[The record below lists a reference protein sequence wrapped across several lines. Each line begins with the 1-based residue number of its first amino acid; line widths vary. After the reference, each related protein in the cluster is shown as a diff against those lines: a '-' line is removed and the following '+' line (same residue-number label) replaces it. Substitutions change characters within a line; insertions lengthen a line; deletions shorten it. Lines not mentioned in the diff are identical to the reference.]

1 MEGFRCALREYGAV
15 PEDGGGGLTGFP
27 ERMDVRG
34 SNLLSGVVRILDA
47 LDRVLIS
54 ACALATIAAGLVL
67 THSIAVRYVLHSS
80 TDWQDEMAVFLLVGA
95 TFLSAPY
102 VQSMRGHIAIEAIEG
117 FLPER
122 IERVREILSD
132 IICLLFCAFFAWQS
146 WLLLLEAIDGGRVT
160 DSAWAPPLWIPYSI
174 MTAGMSILTLRL
186 VLQVVQAF
194 GGRRGIGA

>member
-1 MEGFRCALREYGAV
+1 MEGFRRTLREHGAV
-15 PEDGGGGLTGFP
+15 PEDGGGGLTRFP
-27 ERMDVRG
+27 ERTDVRG
-34 SNLLSGVVRILDA
+34 SNLLSGVVHVLDA

-54 ACALATIAAGLVL
+54 ACAVATIAAGLVL
-67 THSIAVRYVLHSS
+67 TYSIAVRYVLHSS

-122 IERVREILSD
+122 IERVREIFSD
-132 IICLLFCAFFAWQS
+132 IICLLFCAFFAWES
-146 WLLLLEAIDGGRVT
+146 WLLLLEAIDDGRVT

-174 MTAGMSILTLRL
+174 MTAGMSLLTLRL
-186 VLQVVQAF
+186 VLQVVQTF
-194 GGRRGIGA
+194 GGRRGADA